1 MKSETAYTYFTS
13 YIFILEDF
21 IMSIVMGI
29 VGLLFVMLLA
39 WLASSNRKLALRKWK
54 NILLLIAL
62 QILFAF
68 LLLNTTWGQTFI
80 GWLAAAFDHLLGFAR
95 EGGLFVFGDLMTDDA
110 GDPVNVFLFNVLVPI
125 IFISAII
132 GILSYTRILPLIIK
146 GLGILL
152 TRITGLPYIESY
164 NGAASMMLGQS
175 EVFVSL
181 KNQLPRMTTPRLYTL
196 AAQAMSSISL
206 SIVGAFFTMLEPQF
220 VLIAIVLNLFGIY
233 VIVHIINPY
242 EEEIVDDGAE
252 ISTKP
257 EAGKSFF
264 QVLGDYIIDGGKIV
278 LIVGAMLIGFI
289 ALINLL
295 NELFLLIPGS
305 NFTFQ
310 DILGYIFM
318 PIAFLIGI
326 PWEDAQIAGSLMA
339 TKLITNEFVAIV
351 EFQPIAEEV
360 SRKTQAMLS
369 VFMISFANFGSIGII
384 AGSVKGLH
392 SESGD
397 KVARFGL
404 KLVYGATL
412 VSLLTAAVVGFFF

>member
-1 MKSETAYTYFTS
+1 
-13 YIFILEDF
+13 
-21 IMSIVMGI
+21 MSIVMGI
-29 VGLLFVMLLA
+29 VGVLFVMFLA
-39 WLASSNRKLALRKWK
+39 WIASTNRKLAFKKWK
-54 NILLLIAL
+54 NILILVAL
-62 QILFAF
+62 QLFFAF
-68 LLLNTTWGQTFI
+68 LFLNTTWGQTVI
-80 GWLAAAFDHLLGFAR
+80 GWLAEAFDTLLGFAR

-110 GDPVNVFLFNVLVPI
+110 GEAVDVFLFNVLVPI

-132 GILSYTRILPLIIK
+132 GILSYTRILPFIIK

-152 TRITGLPYIESY
+152 TKITGLPYIESY

-181 KNQLPRMTTPRLYTL
+181 KNQLPRMTTARLYTL

-305 NFTFQ
+305 SLTFQ
-310 DILGYIFM
+310 DLLGYIFM

-326 PWEDAQIAGSLMA
+326 PWDEAQIAGSLMA
-339 TKLITNEFVAIV
+339 TKLITNEFVAII

-392 SESGD
+392 NESGD

-412 VSLLTAAVVGFFF
+412 VSLLTATIVGFFF

>member
-1 MKSETAYTYFTS
+1 
-13 YIFILEDF
+13 
-21 IMSIVMGI
+21 MSIVMGI
-29 VGLLFVMLLA
+29 VGVLFVMFLA
-39 WLASSNRKLALRKWK
+39 WIASTNRMLAFKKWK
-54 NILLLIAL
+54 NILILVAL
-62 QILFAF
+62 QLFFAF
-68 LLLNTTWGQTFI
+68 LFLNTTGGQTVI
-80 GWLAAAFDHLLGFAR
+80 GWLAEAFDTLLGFAR
-95 EGGLFVFGDLMTDDA
+95 EGGLFVFGDLMSDNAGEATD
-110 GDPVNVFLFNVLVPI
+110 VFLFNVLVPI

-152 TRITGLPYIESY
+152 TKITGLPYIESY

-181 KNQLPRMTTPRLYTL
+181 KNQLPRMTTARLYTL

-242 EEEIVDDGAE
+242 EEAIVDDGAE

-305 NFTFQ
+305 SLTFQ

-326 PWEDAQIAGSLMA
+326 PWGEAQIAGSLMA
-339 TKLITNEFVAIV
+339 TKLITNEFVAII

-392 SESGD
+392 NESGD

-412 VSLLTAAVVGFFF
+412 VSLLTATIVGFFF

>member
-1 MKSETAYTYFTS
+1 
-13 YIFILEDF
+13 
-21 IMSIVMGI
+21 MSIVMGI
-29 VGLLFVMLLA
+29 VGILFVMLLA
-39 WLASSNRKLALRKWK
+39 WVASSNRKLALRKWK
-54 NILLLIAL
+54 NILLLLAL
-62 QILFAF
+62 QLIFAF
-68 LLLNTTWGQTFI
+68 LLLNTTGGQTFI
-80 GWLAAAFDHLLGFAR
+80 GWLAAAFDRLLGFAR

-110 GDPVNVFLFNVLVPI
+110 GEAVDVFLFNVLVPI

-132 GILSYTRILPLIIK
+132 GILSYTRILPFIIK

-152 TRITGLPYIESY
+152 TKITGLPYIESY

-181 KNQLPRMTTPRLYTL
+181 KNQLPRMTTARLYTL

-305 NFTFQ
+305 SLTFQ
-310 DILGYIFM
+310 DLLGYIFM

-326 PWEDAQIAGSLMA
+326 PWDEAQIAGSLMA
-339 TKLITNEFVAIV
+339 TKLITNEFVAII

-392 SESGD
+392 NESGD

>member
-1 MKSETAYTYFTS
+1 
-13 YIFILEDF
+13 
-21 IMSIVMGI
+21 MSIVMGI
-29 VGLLFVMLLA
+29 VGVLFVMFLA
-39 WLASSNRKLALRKWK
+39 WIASTNRKLAFKKWK
-54 NILLLIAL
+54 NILILVAL
-62 QILFAF
+62 QLFFAF
-68 LLLNTTWGQTFI
+68 LFLNTTWGQTVI
-80 GWLAAAFDHLLGFAR
+80 GWLADAFDTLLGFAR
-95 EGGLFVFGDLMTDDA
+95 EGGLFVFGDLMSDNGGEATD
-110 GDPVNVFLFNVLVPI
+110 VFLFNVLVPI

-132 GILSYTRILPLIIK
+132 GILSYTRILPFIIK

-181 KNQLPRMTTPRLYTL
+181 KNQLPRMTTARLYTL

-242 EEEIVDDGAE
+242 EELIVDDGAE

-305 NFTFQ
+305 SLTFQ

-326 PWEDAQIAGSLMA
+326 PWNEAQIAGSLMA
-339 TKLITNEFVAIV
+339 TKLITNEFVAII

-392 SESGD
+392 NESGD

-412 VSLLTAAVVGFFF
+412 VSLLTATIVGFFF